1 MKEYIYAMAAALV
14 LDRLLGDPD
23 WVPHPV
29 VGFGWLIRRLEGVLQ
44 PESLSPRGQ
53 LLSGVILLG
62 LLLAAAV
69 IPAALLMALT
79 RGWLRWGLMT
89 GIFWLALSMETMKRE
104 ACLVQDRVSHGTLE
118 QARRQVS
125 RIVGRDPASLDRAGV
140 IRAGIESVAES
151 TSDGVV
157 APLVYGLLL
166 GPAGAMA
173 YKAVN
178 TLDSMVGYRNQRY
191 LWFGRASARA
201 DDLLNLIPARITG
214 CLAALLAPLVGGSI
228 REAFRIWRRDHRQ
241 HASPNSGHPEAAFAG
256 ALGISLAGPACY
268 DGVRED
274 KPWINP
280 GAAEAQAG
288 DITRSVRLMQA
299 VVLVVMTAAIALDRL
314 L

>member
-14 LDRLLGDPD
+14 LDRLLGDPE

-29 VGFGWLIRRLEGVLQ
+29 VGFGWLIRRLEGI
-44 PESLSPRGQ
+44 LSPASATPRGQ
-53 LLSGVILLG
+53 LLRGVLLVG
-62 LLLAAAV
+62 LLLAAGI
-69 IPAALLMALT
+69 IPTALVLALT
-79 RGWLRWGLMT
+79 RGWVRWGVMT
-89 GIFWLALSMETMKRE
+89 GIFWLALAMESMKRE
-104 ACLVQDRVSHGTLE
+104 ALLVENQVTHGTLE

-140 IRAGIESVAES
+140 IRAGVESVAES
-151 TSDGVV
+151 TSDGII
-157 APLVYGLLL
+157 APLFYGIVL

-191 LWFGRASARA
+191 EYFGRASARA

-214 CLAALLAPLVGGSI
+214 LLAVLLAPLVGGSI
-228 REAFRIWRRDHRQ
+228 RRAFRIWRRDHGL

-256 ALGISLAGPACY
+256 ALGIALAGPAFY
-268 DGVRED
+268 EGLPED
-274 KPWINP
+274 KPWINQ
-280 GAAEAQAG
+280 GATVAQAR

-299 VVLVVMTAAIALDRL
+299 VAVTLMAAAVGMSL
-314 L
+314 LF